1 MSIRAKFTVDN
12 REIKKGLQEVDQQ
25 AKNTGNT
32 IKSSME
38 QANKGFDSANKLG
51 SKMGGTL
58 KNLQEAFMGMLSPI
72 GLITTGITA
81 LGALAVK
88 VWDMMTVSAEE
99 YAKKASN
106 AVENANA
113 NLEKT
118 LKQER
123 TDSGYLDR
131 LIEISKAENI
141 SNAMKVEAIELISLL
156 SKRYGDL
163 GISIDIATGKIA
175 GLDKAQVALLR
186 KQQEMQISAAKIS
199 MDAQKMAVNSA
210 AEGAVGERNIN
221 KKLNANY
228 NIFGDSKVA
237 SVKTTPYG
245 GVTNI
250 QYTSEKTEKWNKGT
264 LDDKLNIANEM
275 AKNATTNKDI
285 EKWQKLAHEIEKLKL
300 AQEQYN
306 TAVKY
311 GKTSEEEYAN
321 SLKKRSQQISALSA
335 TTYKQAS
342 NKTRADR
349 EQSIE
354 KETYAKLSTIDK
366 IAYNEDKKEKEIAVQ
381 TSLDKSIANNKKK
394 LADLESQAKALEPNV
409 KNSKKVQDEYLVIT
423 EEIAKVNLDIAK
435 SEAKKEESLTKTYNL
450 NKEILSLSVKAA
462 DYYADQ
468 NKAIQNEIDIAKLK
482 LNGLT
487 EEAEEL
493 RLINELKAKGI
504 DIDNDEVSAI
514 LAKRKELQN
523 LQGNVD
529 LQKDFKSQG
538 EKMQV
543 QAMKAAGFAKEAAQL
558 EAIRNAEK
566 VKGSKLTED
575 ELDKIKQLMSLQIQM
590 NDPMNKLNFSGL
602 DTKTNELTAR
612 GGFSSGAVIT
622 NKDTVNQQ
630 IRDFSQRQVQIL
642 NSIYNTLKTGGII

>member
-1 MSIRAKFTVDN
+1 MAIKAKFTVDN

-25 AKNTGNT
+25 AKNTGNS
-32 IKSSME
+32 IKTSME

-113 NLEKT
+113 NLDKT

-131 LIEISKAENI
+131 LIELSKAENI

-163 GISIDIATGKIA
+163 GISIDIATGKIT

-199 MDAQKMAVNSA
+199 VNAQKMNTDSA
-210 AEGAVGERNIN
+210 AEGAIGRRNIN
-221 KKLNANY
+221 AYLTPFD
-228 NIFGDSKVA
+228 FGDASKGINVSRA
-237 SVKTTPYG
+237 
-245 GVTNI
+245 
-250 QYTSEKTEKWNKGT
+250 EKWNKGT
-264 LDDKLNIANEM
+264 LDDKLTVANDM
-275 AKNATTNKDI
+275 AKNATTDKDI

-300 AQEQYN
+300 AQKQYN

-311 GKTSEEEYAN
+311 GKTTEEEYAE

-349 EQSIE
+349 EQLIE
-354 KETYAKLSTIDK
+354 KENYAKLSTLDK
-366 IAYNEDKKEKEIAVQ
+366 IAYNEDKKEKESNKQ
-381 TSLDKSIANNKKK
+381 QELDKSITENKKK
-394 LADLESQAKALEPNV
+394 LADLESQAKALEPNI

-435 SEAKKEESLTKTYNL
+435 AEAKKEESLTKTYSL

-482 LNGLT
+482 VSGLNK
-487 EEAEEL
+487 EAEEL
-493 RLINELKAKGI
+493 QLINELKAKGI
-504 DIDNDEVSAI
+504 DIDNDEISAI

-543 QAMKAAGFAKEAAQL
+543 QAMKTAGFAKEAAQL
-558 EAIRNAEK
+558 EALRNAEK
-566 VKGSKLTED
+566 VKGSKLFKD
-575 ELDKIKQLMSLQIQM
+575 EIEQVKKLSDLQ
-590 NDPMNKLNFSGL
+590 FGL
-602 DTKTNELTAR
+602 DNSRVNASFGQGTMTNELASR
-612 GGFSSGAVIT
+612 GGFAASVVA
-622 NKDTVNQQ
+622 DTKRDVN
-630 IRDFSQRQVQIL
+630 SQIL
-642 NSIYNTLKTGGII
+642 TVQKAQEAILKQITAELKKIGVIG

>member
-131 LIEISKAENI
+131 LIELSKAENI

-163 GISIDIATGKIA
+163 GISIDIATGKIT

-186 KQQEMQISAAKIS
+186 RQQEMQISAAKIS
-199 MDAQKMAVNSA
+199 MDAQKMNTDSA
-210 AEGAVGERNIN
+210 AEGAIGRRNV
-221 KKLNANY
+221 NAY
-228 NIFGDSKVA
+228 LTPFDFGDASKGINVSRA
-237 SVKTTPYG
+237 
-245 GVTNI
+245 
-250 QYTSEKTEKWNKGT
+250 EKWNKGS
-264 LDDKLNIANEM
+264 LDDKLSIANEM
-275 AKNATTNKDI
+275 AKNATTTKDI

-300 AQEQYN
+300 AQDHYN

-354 KETYAKLSTIDK
+354 KETYAKLSTLDK
-366 IAYNEDKKEKEIAVQ
+366 IAYNEDKKEKETAIQ

-394 LADLESQAKALEPNV
+394 LADLESQAKALEPNI
-409 KNSKKVQDEYLVIT
+409 KNSKKVQDEYLIIT

-450 NKEILSLSVKAA
+450 NKEILALSVKAA

-482 LNGLT
+482 LNGLN

>member
-1 MSIRAKFTVDN
+1 MAIKAKFTVDN

-25 AKNTGNT
+25 AKNTGNS
-32 IKSSME
+32 IKTSME

-58 KNLQEAFMGMLSPI
+58 KNLQGAFMGMLSPI
-72 GLITTGITA
+72 GLITAGITA

-99 YAKKASN
+99 YAMKASN
-106 AVENANA
+106 AVEKANA

-131 LIEISKAENI
+131 LIELSKAETI

-163 GISIDIATGKIA
+163 GISIDIATGKIT

-199 MDAQKMAVNSA
+199 MNAQKMNTDSA
-210 AEGAVGERNIN
+210 DEGAIGRRNIN
-221 KKLNANY
+221 AYLTPFD
-228 NIFGDSKVA
+228 FGDASKGINVSRA
-237 SVKTTPYG
+237 
-245 GVTNI
+245 
-250 QYTSEKTEKWNKGT
+250 EKWNKGT
-264 LDDKLNIANEM
+264 LDDKLTVANEM

-300 AQEQYN
+300 AQEHYN

-311 GKTSEEEYAN
+311 GKTSEEEYAE

-354 KETYAKLSTIDK
+354 KENYTKLSTLDK
-366 IAYNEDKKEKEIAVQ
+366 IAYNEDKKEKETAIQ

-394 LADLESQAKALEPNV
+394 LADLESQAKALEPNI

-450 NKEILSLSVKAA
+450 NKEILALSVKAA

-482 LNGLT
+482 LTGLN

-504 DIDNDEVSAI
+504 DIDNDEISAI

-529 LQKDFKSQG
+529 LQNDFKSQG

-543 QAMKAAGFAKEAAQL
+543 QAMKTAGFAKEAAQL
-558 EAIRNAEK
+558 EALRNAEK
-566 VKGSKLTED
+566 VKGSKLFKD
-575 ELDKIKQLMSLQIQM
+575 EIEQVKKLSDLQ
-590 NDPMNKLNFSGL
+590 FGL
-602 DTKTNELTAR
+602 DNSRVNASFGQGTMTNGLASR
-612 GGFSSGAVIT
+612 GGFAASVVA
-622 NKDTVNQQ
+622 DTKRDVN
-630 IRDFSQRQVQIL
+630 SQIL
-642 NSIYNTLKTGGII
+642 SVQKAQETILKQITAELKKIGVIG

>member
-1 MSIRAKFTVDN
+1 MAIKAKFTVDN

-131 LIEISKAENI
+131 LIELSKAENA
-141 SNAMKVEAIELISLL
+141 SNAVKVEAIELISLL
-156 SKRYGDL
+156 NKRYGDL
-163 GISIDIATGKIA
+163 GISIDIVTGKIT

-210 AEGAVGERNIN
+210 AEGAIGRRNV
-221 KKLNANY
+221 NAY
-228 NIFGDSKVA
+228 LTPFDFGDASKGINVSRA
-237 SVKTTPYG
+237 
-245 GVTNI
+245 
-250 QYTSEKTEKWNKGT
+250 EKWNKGT
-264 LDDKLNIANEM
+264 LDDKLSIANEM
-275 AKNATTNKDI
+275 AKNATTTKDI

-300 AQEQYN
+300 AQDHYN
-306 TAVKY
+306 AAVKY

-354 KETYAKLSTIDK
+354 KENYAKLSTIDK
-366 IAYNEDKKEKEIAVQ
+366 IAYNEDKKEKETAVQ
-381 TSLDKSIANNKKK
+381 TSLDKSIANNKRK

-482 LNGLT
+482 MTGLN

-622 NKDTVNQQ
+622 SKDTVNQQ

-642 NSIYNTLKTGGII
+642 NSIYNTLKTGGLI

>member
-1 MSIRAKFTVDN
+1 MAIRAKFTVDN

-25 AKNTGNT
+25 AKNTGNS
-32 IKSSME
+32 IKTSME

-72 GLITTGITA
+72 GLITTGVTA

-131 LIEISKAENI
+131 LIELSKAESM

-199 MDAQKMAVNSA
+199 MNAQKMNTDSA
-210 AEGAVGERNIN
+210 TESALGIRNIN
-221 KKLNANY
+221 AHVTPFE
-228 NIFGDSKVA
+228 FGDATKSANVSRA
-237 SVKTTPYG
+237 
-245 GVTNI
+245 
-250 QYTSEKTEKWNKGT
+250 EKWNKGS
-264 LDDKLNIANEM
+264 LDDKLTVANEM
-275 AKNATTNKDI
+275 VKNATTNKNI

-311 GKTSEEEYAN
+311 GKTSEEEYAE

-354 KETYAKLSTIDK
+354 KENYTKLSTLDK
-366 IAYNEDKKEKEIAVQ
+366 IAYNEDKKEKETAIQ

-394 LADLESQAKALEPNV
+394 LADLESQAKAFEPNI

-450 NKEILSLSVKAA
+450 NKEILALSVKAA

-482 LNGLT
+482 LTGLN

-504 DIDNDEVSAI
+504 DIDNDEISAI

-529 LQKDFKSQG
+529 LQNDFKSQG

-543 QAMKAAGFAKEAAQL
+543 QAMKTAGFAKEAAQL

-566 VKGSKLTED
+566 VKGSKLFKD
-575 ELDKIKQLMSLQIQM
+575 EIEQVKKLSDLQ
-590 NDPMNKLNFSGL
+590 FGL
-602 DTKTNELTAR
+602 DNSRVNASFGQGTMTNELASR
-612 GGFSSGAVIT
+612 GGFAASVVA
-622 NKDTVNQQ
+622 DTKRDVN
-630 IRDFSQRQVQIL
+630 SQIL
-642 NSIYNTLKTGGII
+642 SVQKAQETILKQITAELKKIGVIG

>member
-1 MSIRAKFTVDN
+1 MAIKAKFTVDN

-25 AKNTGNT
+25 AKNTGNS
-32 IKSSME
+32 IKTSME

-131 LIEISKAENI
+131 LIELSKAENI

-163 GISIDIATGKIA
+163 GISIDIATGKIT

-199 MDAQKMAVNSA
+199 MNAQKMNTDSA
-210 AEGAVGERNIN
+210 AEGAIGRRNV
-221 KKLNANY
+221 NAY
-228 NIFGDSKVA
+228 LTPFDFGDASKGINVSRA
-237 SVKTTPYG
+237 
-245 GVTNI
+245 
-250 QYTSEKTEKWNKGT
+250 EKWNKGS
-264 LDDKLNIANEM
+264 LDDKLTVANEM

-311 GKTSEEEYAN
+311 GKTSEEEYAE

-335 TTYKQAS
+335 TTYKQAY

-354 KETYAKLSTIDK
+354 KENYTKLSTLDK
-366 IAYNEDKKEKEIAVQ
+366 IAYNEDKKEKETAIQ

-394 LADLESQAKALEPNV
+394 LADLESQAKALEPNI

-450 NKEILSLSVKAA
+450 NKEILALSVKAA

-482 LNGLT
+482 VSGLNK
-487 EEAEEL
+487 EAEEL

-504 DIDNDEVSAI
+504 DIDNDEISAI

-523 LQGNVD
+523 LQGSAN

-566 VKGSKLTED
+566 VKGSKLFKD
-575 ELDKIKQLMSLQIQM
+575 EIEQVKKLSDLQ
-590 NDPMNKLNFSGL
+590 FGL
-602 DTKTNELTAR
+602 DNSRVNASFGQGTMTNELASR
-612 GGFSSGAVIT
+612 GGFAASVVA
-622 NKDTVNQQ
+622 DTKRDVN
-630 IRDFSQRQVQIL
+630 SQIL
-642 NSIYNTLKTGGII
+642 SVQKAQETILKQITAELKKIGVIG